1 MPELHAYLELN
12 DPVIMITRKGTPE
25 DPYKSRADSL
35 PVTNGLITLLEL
47 PSSAHG
53 VSIAGMTEISQQV
66 FENRPFLNENEFLV
80 QYQTGAIQV
89 HPSLEGVTKLCRYMG
104 KGLIMYPASRV
115 YAMVRRQPDIVKT
128 LQDIV
133 DEAYQRLN
141 DTQLAIGRLEEI
153 IRQSQV
159 ATSTAEKAADNANQ
173 AADLANNAAN
183 NAIDAYKT
191 TKLAFKPYV
200 RDMQELT
207 ATYPHP
213 ELGWTVQ
220 TTKDGIR
227 YRYDGNRWIAID
239 LFGDNLQP
247 VSKDKDGLMTVA
259 LLEKVNDIPLE
270 VQDRVIVLCKDSY
283 IFTEPFGLAAF
294 PFNGEIV
301 EIKAYLGVEGDTETE
316 LDIEKT
322 RDLNTWTSVLNKK
335 IHFEALKHFDDKSVE
350 IKTKT
355 VNAGDIF
362 RVNTIK
368 NGINIQNLTVTITVR
383 T

>member
-1 MPELHAYLELN
+1 MPELHTYLELN

-25 DPYKSRADSL
+25 DPFVNRADSL
-35 PVTNGLITLLEL
+35 TVMNGLITLFEL

-66 FENRPFLNENEFLV
+66 FENRPYLNENEFLV

-89 HPSLEGVTKLCRYMG
+89 HPSLEGTTKLCRYMG
-104 KGLIMYPASRV
+104 KGLVMQPASRI
-115 YAMVRRQPDIVKT
+115 YAMVQRHPDIVKT

-173 AADLANNAAN
+173 AADLANSAAN
-183 NAIDAYKT
+183 KAIDAYKT
-191 TKLAFKPYV
+191 TRLAFKPYV

-227 YRYDGNRWIAID
+227 YRYDGNRWIPID

-270 VQDRVIVLCKDSY
+270 VQDRVIQIGKHSDVY
-283 IFTEPFGLAAF
+283 QEIFGLSVF

-301 EIKAYLGVEGDTETE
+301 EIEAILGVAGDTDTE
-316 LDIEKT
+316 IAIEKS
-322 RDLNTWTSVLNKK
+322 RDYITWTNILNKN
-335 IHFEALKHFDDKSVE
+335 IHFNALEHHDDKTSK
-350 IKTKT
+350 IGIKT
-355 VNAGDIF
+355 VNAGDTF
-362 RVNTIK
+362 RINVLK
-368 NGINIQNLTVTITVR
+368 NGINIQDLNVNIIVR